1 MKTLLSTFA
10 ALGLLTGVAVAD
22 DSQPPTT
29 QVTETTETAPT
40 PPADEDCTKL
50 EGEAKTECEAKKAA
64 AAEAPTEE
72 KKGKSMEKSNDNRM
86 ESYVSDE

>member
-10 ALGLLTGVAVAD
+10 LLGLLTGAAVAD
-22 DSQPPTT
+22 DSNQNN
-29 QVTETTETAPT
+29 QISETTETAPT
-40 PPADEDCTKL
+40 TPAEEDCTKL

-64 AAEAPTEE
+64 AAEAPKEE
-72 KKGKSMEKSNDNRM
+72 KKGKSMEQSNDNRM